1 MSNCH
6 GCSKPITFKY
16 RTTRGTT
23 EELPDGTTEY
33 VPGPPLLDG
42 QGQAIVED
50 LCDTCLTASKLN
62 RPEDYYG
69 GCWVDKHGHPSHIV
83 ERKPDDYLLA

>member
-16 RTTRGTT
+16 RTERGTR
-23 EELPDGTTEY
+23 EPQADGTTQY
-33 VPGPPLLDG
+33 IAGPPLKDEHGGL
-42 QGQAIVED
+42 VLED
-50 LCDTCLTASKLN
+50 LCEKCIDESKLN

-69 GCWVDKHGHPSHIV
+69 GMWVDKHCHPSHIV
-83 ERKPDDYLLA
+83 ERKPEDYLI